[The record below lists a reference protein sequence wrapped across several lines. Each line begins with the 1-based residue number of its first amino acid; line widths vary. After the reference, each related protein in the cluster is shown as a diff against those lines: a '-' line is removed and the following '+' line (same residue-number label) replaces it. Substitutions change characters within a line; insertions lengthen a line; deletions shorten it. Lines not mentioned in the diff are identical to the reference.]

1 MSMYSGERREQERSR
16 LLSERIRL
24 SLLCLL
30 LACTLGLLAYT
41 CINTFQAVQNFQ
53 NQYNE
58 VKEGDVST
66 IHPWMTIHVISHIY
80 HVPEDYLYSSLNLP
94 NAEPLRRSTLYDI
107 ASHKKQPVNQVIH
120 TLQHAI
126 LTYRQSHP
134 NTSTPTSARHT
145 GGYPRAPGRVL
156 Y

>member
-1 MSMYSGERREQERSR
+1 MSMFGGESREREKPR

-24 SLLCLL
+24 GLLCLL

-41 CINTFQAVQNFQ
+41 CINTFHAVQNFQ
-53 NQYNE
+53 YQYTE

-80 HVPEDYLYSSLNLP
+80 HVPEDYLYHSLNIS
-94 NAEPLRRSTLYDI
+94 NAEPLHRSTLYDI

-120 TLQHAI
+120 TIQHAI
-126 LTYRQSHP
+126 LTYRQKHP
-134 NTSTPTSARHT
+134 GTSTPASARRT
-145 GGYPRAPGRVL
+145 GGYPRGPGRVL